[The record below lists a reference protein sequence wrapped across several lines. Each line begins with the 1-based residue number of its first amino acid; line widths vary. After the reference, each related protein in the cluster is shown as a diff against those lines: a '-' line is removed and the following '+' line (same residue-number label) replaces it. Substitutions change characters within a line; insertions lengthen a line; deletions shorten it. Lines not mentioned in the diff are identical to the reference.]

1 MTNCILLRYDS
12 LTIRNFCRW
21 KENSVSRGEA
31 MRKRRGH
38 PSSFCVAQSGFLNN
52 VIKWIVSIE
61 TVGDEAEGGT
71 WEESATRRGDINFL
85 FSLIYYTHSTPV
97 QPIYYTQLLPLQRRQ
112 YLELGKREEVASLS
126 LWLSLSLSM
135 YASVD
140 DMHHCSRLCLSLSLS
155 LFFVS

>member
-52 VIKWIVSIE
+52 VTKWIVSIE

-71 WEESATRRGDINFL
+71 WEESATRRGDINFSL
-85 FSLIYYTHSTPV
+85 FTDLLYPFYSSTTHLLYPTSASSEKPVSRGEARKKRRGSLFMSLVVFVTLYVCLCWWY
-97 QPIYYTQLLPLQRRQ
+97 
-112 YLELGKREEVASLS
+112 ASL
-126 LWLSLSLSM
+126 
-135 YASVD
+135 
-140 DMHHCSRLCLSLSLS
+140 
-155 LFFVS
+155 